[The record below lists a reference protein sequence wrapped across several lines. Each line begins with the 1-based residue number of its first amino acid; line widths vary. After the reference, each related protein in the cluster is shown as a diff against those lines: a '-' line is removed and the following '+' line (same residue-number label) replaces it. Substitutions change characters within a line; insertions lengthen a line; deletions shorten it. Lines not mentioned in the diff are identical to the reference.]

1 MRSQVNES
9 VSGQAQALNAWELK
23 WAKSVGNI
31 AAPLLAGFSLTSV
44 IVISEDP
51 TKFRW
56 SDAAILSLAIAA
68 VTLIFA
74 LQTSKYVRKEY
85 PRAVRWYGR
94 TRINYHTGIVALLL
108 GLGFALAPLHV
119 AGSPDA
125 PRWVACVLVFAA
137 SLHEAVAFTK
147 RYLVDAIRKS
157 LATNED
163 VQ

>member
-1 MRSQVNES
+1 MA
-9 VSGQAQALNAWELK
+9 GHAQDLNAWELK

-85 PRAVRWYGR
+85 PRAVRYYGR
-94 TRINYHTGIVALLL
+94 TRIYYHTGIVAFLL
-108 GLGFALAPLHV
+108 GLGFVLAPLHV

-125 PRWVACVLVFAA
+125 PRWLACALAFAA
-137 SLHEAVAFTK
+137 SVYEAVAFGK
-147 RYLVDAIRKS
+147 RFLVDAIRKIYLEPS
-157 LATNED
+157 
-163 VQ
+163 